1 LISKN
6 SLVGGITFMDFKLK
20 NFIIMNNY
28 AHQLRRINC
37 KGKQDSRLTASRS
50 STKEAKHFKEMEMEV
65 KRMTKRNAGTSR
77 KQPGPNSSASF
88 ANLLSKNI
96 ERIRKNNRD
105 FNPKVNS

>member
-1 LISKN
+1 
-6 SLVGGITFMDFKLK
+6 
-20 NFIIMNNY
+20 
-28 AHQLRRINC
+28 
-37 KGKQDSRLTASRS
+37 
-50 STKEAKHFKEMEMEV
+50 MEMEV